1 MLLAFGLLF
10 LGGDSLVH
18 GAGKISELLG
28 LPRIFVGMVV
38 VGIGTSAPELA
49 FGIGSALSHH
59 GNLVAG
65 NVIGSN
71 IVNIGLALGIAW
83 LIASMPSSVTLHRR
97 DLAIL
102 LFVTVASIALLLDGT
117 VGRIEGLLLF
127 MLAVGFTAL
136 GYSDSVR
143 ENAVEGGA
151 DNEEPGLTEGVDGS
165 DKSALG
171 KAVMWLILGIVLLI
185 GGAELLVVAAV
196 DIASAL
202 GVSEAVI
209 SLTLTAFGTGIPE
222 VTATAIAAFR
232 REFELAV
239 GNIVGSNIMNLTLVL
254 GLSASVVPL
263 TDIDIGYASNAAVL
277 TFTVAFIGFL
287 MLRFTNRIASVLLLL
302 GYALYLFLTFAR

>member
-10 LGGDSLVH
+10 LGGHALVH

-28 LPRIFVGMVV
+28 LPRMFVGMVV

-49 FGIGSALSHH
+49 FGIGSALSDH

-71 IVNIGLALGIAW
+71 IVNIGLALGIAL
-83 LIASMPSSVTLHRR
+83 LIASMPSSVALHRR

-102 LFVTVASIALLLDGT
+102 LFVTVASVALLLDGT
-117 VGRIEGLLLF
+117 LGRIEGILLF
-127 MLAVGFTAL
+127 LLAVGFTAL
-136 GYSDSVR
+136 GYRDSINGNLSDRS
-143 ENAVEGGA
+143 
-151 DNEEPGLTEGVDGS
+151 DGS
-165 DKSALG
+165 MELITKEPAGDAVKSVHW
-171 KAVMWLILGIVLLI
+171 KAAMWLILGIALLI
-185 GGAELLVVAAV
+185 GGAELLVFAAV

-222 VTATAIAAFR
+222 VTATAIAAVR

-254 GLSASVVPL
+254 GLSALVRPL
-263 TDIDIGYASNAAVL
+263 TSIDIGQLSNTAVL
-277 TFTVAFIGFL
+277 LFTLALVIMLATRFANRVAGVCLVSCYVGFVVLSFFI
-287 MLRFTNRIASVLLLL
+287 
-302 GYALYLFLTFAR
+302 

>member
-10 LGGDSLVH
+10 LGGHALVH
-18 GAGKISELLG
+18 GASRLSEILG
-28 LPRIFVGMVV
+28 LPRIFVGMVI

-71 IVNIGLALGIAW
+71 IVNIGLALGLAW
-83 LIASMPSSVTLHRR
+83 LIAAMPSSVSLHLR
-97 DLAIL
+97 DLSIL
-102 LFVTVASIALLLDGT
+102 AFVTVAAVGLLHDGT
-117 VGRIEGLLLF
+117 LGRSEGLLLF
-127 MLAVGFTAL
+127 VIAIGFTLL
-136 GYSDSVR
+136 GYKESVATHDSVAASESTVVSSESTR
-143 ENAVEGGA
+143 PTVWQ
-151 DNEEPGLTEGVDGS
+151 PV
-165 DKSALG
+165 
-171 KAVMWLILGIVLLI
+171 LILVVGIMLLI
-185 GGAELLVVAAV
+185 AGAELLVVAAV
-196 DIASAL
+196 EIASGL

-254 GLSASVVPL
+254 GLSGLVMPL
-263 TDIDIGYASNAAVL
+263 QNVDIGIASSLSVL
-277 TFTVAFIGFL
+277 FFTTGFIVL
-287 MLRFTNRIASVLLLL
+287 LLVHFTNRLAGVFLILSYLV
-302 GYALYLFLTFAR
+302 YLYVTFML